1 VFSFIVDFSENLPF
15 HFMSHS
21 LSQLPARRLVSLAAA
36 SSMCFATSS
45 LIAGVDFTKVQ
56 AVLESKCLECHNP
69 SKIKGDL
76 LMHTAEAMLKGGEG
90 GAALVPGKPEESS
103 IIQRVVLPADDD
115 DVMPPKGG
123 PLKSEEIALL
133 KQWVAEGAVW
143 PKGVALRHKSPEEI
157 KAIAA
162 LSEKLPQLTKVEIFP
177 DKYTLETARD
187 FHRVVV
193 MATFNDATT
202 RDVTLFSNLHVAD
215 ANVAKLEQDV
225 LKPVAENGTTELV
238 ASLGG
243 QTVKATV
250 SVKEGKKDRPVSYHL
265 DVMPVWLRGGC
276 NQGGCHGA
284 ARGKDGF
291 RLSLFGFDP
300 DGDHHRLRL
309 SLRRQ
314 EQ

>member
-1 VFSFIVDFSENLPF
+1 
-15 HFMSHS
+15 M
-21 LSQLPARRLVSLAAA
+21 
-36 SSMCFATSS
+36 
-45 LIAGVDFTKVQ
+45 
-56 AVLESKCLECHNP
+56 
-69 SKIKGDL
+69 
-76 LMHTAEAMLKGGEG
+76 
-90 GAALVPGKPEESS
+90 VPGKPEESS

-250 SVKEGKKDRPVSYHL
+250 SVKEGKK
-265 DVMPVWLRGGC
+265 
-276 NQGGCHGA
+276 N
-284 ARGKDGF
+284 ARF
-291 RLSLFGFDP
+291 PTIWMSCLFGFAEDATKE
-300 DGDHHRLRL
+300 GAMVRLVARTV
-309 SLRRQ
+309 SA
-314 EQ
+314 